1 MAALLALLSAGL
13 GGSADFVGG
22 YASKRLPAVV
32 VVWLSQCIG
41 LTLVVSLVALT
52 RTGAEDHSYVWWAIG
67 AGQSLLLGLVAFYT
81 ALATGKMGVV
91 APIAALGV
99 VLPVL
104 WALVVGE
111 ERLGAGQFV
120 GIALAILGI
129 VLASGPELEGGAGL
143 RPLLLA
149 IAAGTGFGILTICL
163 AEGSAEEPLM
173 TTLVSRISLLLS
185 LTAFLFLTRQLVPSA
200 WASASAPTV
209 ILLGLL
215 DVGALLSAAYAMS
228 IGMVSVVSV
237 LCSLYPVATVVLAR
251 LVLKER
257 AKPVQVV
264 GVVSVLAGV
273 VLLGAG

>member
-41 LTLVVSLVALT
+41 LSLVVTLVVASGT
-52 RTGAEDHSYVWWAIG
+52 RSDDHAYVLWAVG

-81 ALATGKMGVV
+81 ALASGKMGVV

-99 VLPVL
+99 VLPVT
-104 WALVVGE
+104 WALVVGHE
-111 ERLGAGQFV
+111 QLSIGQFV
-120 GIALAILGI
+120 GIALAIVGI

-143 RPLLLA
+143 RPLMLA
-149 IAAGTGFGILTICL
+149 VLAGMGFGVLTICL
-163 AEGSAEEPLM
+163 AEGSSDEPLM
-173 TTLVSRISLLLS
+173 TTFVSRVSLLLS
-185 LTAFLFLTRQLVPSA
+185 LTAFLFITRQFVPSA
-200 WASASAPTV
+200 WGRASAPTV
-209 ILLGLL
+209 VLLGLL

-228 IGMVSVVSV
+228 IGLISVVSV

-251 LVLKER
+251 VILKER
-257 AKPVQVV
+257 AKPVQMA
-264 GVVSVLAGV
+264 GVASVLVGV